1 MDSTGLKYLGG
12 NKLLKTLKISKFI
25 SLTTHF
31 IQRSVMSSPRAH
43 TTFISRINYLL
54 FDRFEASEKELRKYH
69 FNSQIGF
76 LVAMLSYL
84 IDDAIADVPVFRDLG
99 LTGIALWFV
108 LTVAFFFVREVR
120 YLLLIKEMGLQVIVF
135 YFVYHTGGI
144 LTCGGIILMG
154 IIPVLTS
161 LIFKKLLWILLSIS
175 AYLFSV
181 SYLTIMDGQLPGKD
195 AIPPNLNLIFFAIT
209 LVVVTSFIFGVAMHA
224 QRIYT
229 NLERRETERQ
239 KEISDAKTRLYTNI
253 THEFRTPLT
262 VILGMADSVKNK
274 VQNAISG
281 KMDTII
287 KNGKNLLQLVDQMLD
302 LSKLESGKMSLN
314 TIKANIIPFLKY
326 VFQLQEFYAE
336 EKNISMLFSCESQS
350 YEVEFDPEKTAAIVS
365 NLLSNAIK
373 FTQDGGQISM
383 NVYHADQYLCMEFK
397 DNGVGIP
404 LDKQKSI
411 FDRFYQVDAE
421 NTRKEGGAGIGL
433 AITKELVHLLDGV
446 IDLKSNP
453 GVGTVFTVKLPFV
466 SAVENSVSSTN
477 AHEEAEFGDSKFDSD
492 ESLPITANKHQRL
505 LVVED
510 NPDVVGYLKACYQNH
525 FSIHVAGDGKQGY
538 ELAVDKIPDII
549 ISDVMM
555 PVMDGFELCKKLK
568 DDYRTS
574 HIPIILLTAKADIP
588 SRIEGLETGAD
599 AYIVKPFN
607 QRELLVRMQRLLD
620 LRRKLFRRYSR
631 GTNLEF
637 SNHPVIQKEDM
648 FIKKLNEVI
657 LKNIGDELFN
667 IQSLCSEMAM
677 SKSQLYRKFSAL
689 TNSSAAKYIRTM
701 RMKKAKVL
709 LQNSSMNI
717 TEVGYEVGM
726 KSVST
731 FSKLFKE
738 EFGYSPSDFIQQN
751 SRTNKVNSPKAPVQK

>member
-1 MDSTGLKYLGG
+1 
-12 NKLLKTLKISKFI
+12 
-25 SLTTHF
+25 
-31 IQRSVMSSPRAH
+31 MS
-43 TTFISRINYLL
+43 
-54 FDRFEASEKELRKYH
+54 
-69 FNSQIGF
+69 QMGF
-76 LVAMLSYL
+76 LIAMLSYL
-84 IDDAIADVPVFRDLG
+84 VDDAIADVPVFRDLG

-108 LTVAFFFVREVR
+108 LTIAFFFVREVR
-120 YLLLIKEMGLQVIVF
+120 YLLLVKEMGLQLIVF

-161 LIFKKLLWILLSIS
+161 LIFKRILWILLSIS

-181 SYLTIMDGQLPGKD
+181 SYLAIMDGQLPGKD

-209 LVVVTSFIFGVAMHA
+209 LLVVTSFIFVVAMHA

-229 NLERRETERQ
+229 NLERRETDRQ

-262 VILGMADSVKNK
+262 VILGMADSVKNNG
-274 VQNAISG
+274 QNNISA
-281 KMDTII
+281 KMDTVI

-302 LSKLESGKMSLN
+302 LSKLESGKLSLN
-314 TIKANIIPFLKY
+314 TIRANIIPFLKY

-336 EKNISMLFSCESQS
+336 EKNISMAFSSASPS
-350 YEVEFDPEKTAAIVS
+350 YEVEFDPEKTATIVS
-365 NLLSNAIK
+365 NLLGNAIK
-373 FTQDGGQISM
+373 FTQDGGQISL
-383 NVYHADQYLCMEFK
+383 NVYHTDQYLCLEFK
-397 DNGVGIP
+397 DNGIGIP
-404 LDKQKSI
+404 PDKQKSI

-433 AITKELVHLLDGV
+433 AITQELVHLLDGV
-446 IDLKSNP
+446 IELKSNP
-453 GVGTVFTVKLPFV
+453 GVGTVFTVKLPHDFT
-466 SAVENSVSSTN
+466 AENSIPSIN
-477 AHEEAEFGDSKFDSD
+477 IHEEAEFGEDKSSSD
-492 ESLPITANKHQRL
+492 ELLSKTANNHQRL
-505 LVVED
+505 LIVED

-525 FSIHVAGDGKQGY
+525 FSIYVAGDGKQGY
-538 ELAVDKIPDII
+538 DLAVDKVPDII

-574 HIPIILLTAKADIP
+574 HIPVILLTAKADIP

-620 LRRKLFRRYSR
+620 LRRKLFRRYSSDN
-631 GTNLEF
+631 NLEF
-637 SNHPVIQKEDM
+637 SNDPVIQKEDI
-648 FIKKLNEVI
+648 FIRKLNEVI
-657 LKNIGDELFN
+657 MKNIGDELFN
-667 IQSLCSEMAM
+667 IQSLCDEMAM
-677 SKSQLYRKFSAL
+677 SRSQLYRKFNAL
-689 TNSSAAKYIRTM
+689 TNISAAKYIRTM

-709 LQNSSMNI
+709 LQTTSMNI

-726 KSVST
+726 KSVSA

-738 EFGYSPSDFIQQN
+738 EFGYSPSDFIHQN
-751 SRTNKVNSPKAPVQK
+751 SRIT